1 MKIAIC
7 LLFTLMLSCMV
18 YFVSYYIAEKQSSAP
33 VYIKKPTI
41 NTHSINQEEAMD
53 ILKAGYYMGGIRQ
66 RQKEDLDLYWR
77 SDSLYFVKKFIHPT
91 K

>member
-1 MKIAIC
+1 MKTDTFVILIC
-7 LLFTLMLSCMV
+7 LAAALFLWLGSEIGRSQPQPPNHIT
-18 YFVSYYIAEKQSSAP
+18 
-33 VYIKKPTI
+33 
-41 NTHSINQEEAMD
+41 QEQAMG
-53 ILKAGYYMGGIRQ
+53 ILEIGYYMGGIRQ